1 MKEKQYDA
9 LKEERDILKED
20 LNSTHLSKEELIKKV
35 SSARPVSS
43 CYLRSI
49 HFVSSIALV
58 PTNMKT
64 VTNDIC

>member
-35 SSARPVSS
+35 SV
-43 CYLRSI
+43 
-49 HFVSSIALV
+49 ALV
-58 PTNMKT
+58 PATQ
-64 VTNDIC
+64 